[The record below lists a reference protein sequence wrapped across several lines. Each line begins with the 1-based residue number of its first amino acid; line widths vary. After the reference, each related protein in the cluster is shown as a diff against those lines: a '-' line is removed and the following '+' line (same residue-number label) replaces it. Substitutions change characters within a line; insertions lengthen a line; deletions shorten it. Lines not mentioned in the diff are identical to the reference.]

1 MNSIMHTNTPQ
12 LAVSDSRGL
21 PVRSVQFYRGAD
33 GQPVEARVTQHYFDK
48 AGRLIASRDP
58 RFSSRLKDGVC
69 APVNLM
75 QIVSL
80 SGALLLSNSVDS
92 GWRVSLNGEAGQLV
106 DSCDG
111 RDNPRQIEYD
121 RLLRPLAINESG
133 RMTER
138 FTYGG
143 PATAEHNQCNQLIRH
158 DDTAGSRL
166 LLDYGLSGRALS
178 EKRYFLQSPDS
189 PDWPLAEPDRDA
201 LLEPVGLQT
210 RWAFNAQGEALAQT
224 DANGNVHR
232 FSHGVAGQLHAVEL
246 TLANTAQP
254 QTLVSAIH
262 YDAFNQVEQETA
274 GNGVVSRYLYD
285 QQDGRLI
292 ELSAL
297 SADGSVLQKLK
308 YSHDPVGNILLV
320 NDASQPDRYCDNQL
334 IEPISHY
341 RYDTL
346 YQLIEASGRE
356 VRNGASHGPALPG
369 LQPLPALDPCQVSN
383 YKQNYSYDAAG
394 NLLQM
399 RHEGAHNFTRNMH
412 VAPDS
417 NRSLPEDDGDV
428 DFATS
433 FDANGNLLQLVRG
446 QVMGWDAR
454 NQLQHITTV
463 QREDGSND
471 DERYVYDGQGQRCR
485 KISTAQASGRTLI
498 NEVRYL
504 PGLEIRTTADGEIL
518 HVITAQAGRTSVRV
532 LHWEAGKP
540 GAIANDQVRYSLG
553 DHLGSSTLELDQ
565 QGGLISQESYY
576 PFGGTAWWAARSAVV
591 AKYKTVRYSG
601 KERDV
606 SGLYYYGF
614 RYYAPWL
621 QRWIN
626 PDISGEDTDLN
637 RYKMLKNN
645 PLNHVDLKGNV
656 AIPLNAH
663 FYWEGGDI
671 PIPHLQNM
679 LLFKEINPDYQVNV
693 WTSKVKHLLNPLAEM
708 SESND
713 PAERHLALAHGD
725 SLIQRNPEE
734 LFSSLG
740 QAYPNAK
747 KIEAIYSRETNGPYK
762 NYAAASDIIELAS
775 TYMEGG
781 LYMDA
786 DVAVGQP
793 LGSLDAPNGFLVHI
807 EDNLTSNAVL
817 ASEPRGKM
825 AGEIMDTI
833 VDLYTTSPSMME
845 NNENYGWKTKRSTP
859 GEGLF
864 SRLKLTMH
872 MTGPWLIRS
881 FLPAT
886 AEENKAY
893 AVPHDKFFYR
903 ETPRTDNMQP
913 EQRSLS
919 NIFFRGFKRGL
930 NGEGRWTNVRPGRR
944 ASI

>member
-1 MNSIMHTNTPQ
+1 MNNTLHQHTPDVR
-12 LAVSDSRGL
+12 AVDPRGL
-21 PVRSVQFYRGAD
+21 AIGNIAYWRS
-33 GQPVEARVTQHYFDK
+33 EAQQAMERRITRKTYNAAGHVSTQ
-48 AGRLIASRDP
+48 RDP
-58 RFSSRLKDGVC
+58 RLD
-69 APVNLM
+69 APNLTTTY
-75 QIVSL
+75 SL
-80 SGALLLSNSVDS
+80 SGQPILTDSVDAH
-92 GWRVSLNGEAGQLV
+92 WRLMLLGEAGQTISGW
-106 DSCDG
+106 DSNANQ
-111 RDNPRQIEYD
+111 RHFEYD
-121 RLLRPLAINESG
+121 QLLRPVSVTEQHQVV
-133 RMTER
+133 ER
-138 FTYGG
+138 FAYGG
-143 PATAEHNQCNQLIRH
+143 PDSASHNLCGRLSRH
-158 DDTAGSRL
+158 DDTAGTSL
-166 LLDYGLSGRALS
+166 SPDHGLSGKVLNQH
-178 EKRYFLQSPDS
+178 RYFLRVSVT
-189 PDWPLAEPDRDA
+189 PDWPLVEAERDA
-201 LLEPVGLQT
+201 LLEPAALQT
-210 RWAFNAQGEALAQT
+210 RWSFNALGEVLGQT
-224 DANGNVHR
+224 DAMGNTQA
-232 FSHGVAGQLHAVEL
+232 FGMTVAGQLKAAEL
-246 TLANTAQP
+246 TLAGTSSP
-254 QTLVSAIH
+254 QTLVNEIH
-262 YDAFNQVEQETA
+262 YNAFNQVEQETA
-274 GNGVVSRYLYD
+274 GNGVVSRYVYD
-285 QQDGRLI
+285 QQEGRLA
-292 ELSAL
+292 ELGAVSAEGTL
-297 SADGSVLQKLK
+297 LQKLD
-308 YSHDPVGNILLV
+308 YGYDPVGNILLV
-320 NDASQPDRYCDNQL
+320 NDASQPDRYCNNQL
-334 IEPISHY
+334 IEPINRY
-341 RYDTL
+341 CYDTL
-346 YQLIEASGRE
+346 YQLIEATGRE

-369 LQPLPALDPCQVSN
+369 LQPLPTLDPCQVSN
-383 YKQNYSYDAAG
+383 YTQRYSYDAAG

-412 VAPDS
+412 VDPDS
-417 NRSLPEDDGDV
+417 NRSLPDDDGDV

-485 KISTAQASGRTLI
+485 KITRSQASGRTLV

-518 HVITAQAGRTSVRV
+518 HVVTAQAGRNSVRV

-540 GAIANDQVRYSLG
+540 GSIANDQVRYSLG

-576 PFGGTAWWAARSAVV
+576 PFGGTAWWAARSAVE

-601 KERDV
+601 KERDA

-637 RYKMLKNN
+637 LYRMLRNN
-645 PLNHVDLKGNV
+645 PLNHVDLNGNV

-713 PAERHLALAHGD
+713 PAERHMALAHGD

-734 LFSSLG
+734 LFSALS
-740 QAYPNAK
+740 QAYPHAK
-747 KIEAIYSRETNGPYK
+747 KLEAFYSRETNGPYK
-762 NYAAASDIIELAS
+762 NYAAASDLIELAS

-807 EDNLTSNAVL
+807 EEKFTSNAVL
-817 ASEPRGKM
+817 ASAPRGRM

-833 VDLYTTSPSMME
+833 ADLYTTSPSMME
-845 NNENYGWKTKRSTP
+845 DNENYGWAKKRSTP
-859 GEGLF
+859 GKGLL
-864 SRLKLTMH
+864 SRLTLTMH
-872 MTGPWLIRS
+872 MTGPSLIRN

-886 AEENKAY
+886 AEEKKAY

-903 ETPRTDNMQP
+903 ETPCTDNMQP

>member
-1 MNSIMHTNTPQ
+1 MNEATHAHTPT
-12 LAVSDSRGL
+12 LAVTDPRSL
-21 PVRSVQFYRGAD
+21 TVRSIALLRQDSNQAAD
-33 GQPVEARVTQHYFDK
+33 KRVTHQTYDV
-48 AGRLIASRDP
+48 AGRIIAQRDP
-58 RFSSRLKDGVC
+58 RLSSDAL
-69 APVNLM
+69 PTISTLH
-75 QIVSL
+75 SL
-80 SGALLLSNSVDS
+80 SGLPLLTSSVDA
-92 GWRVSLNGEAGQLV
+92 GWGVVLAGEAGQRMA
-106 DSCDG
+106 SWDG
-111 RDNPRQIEYD
+111 RGSERNIEYD
-121 RLLRPLAINESG
+121 VRLRPLAIIEQG
-133 RMTER
+133 RVVER
-138 FTYGG
+138 FSYGDRNVTIG
-143 PATAEHNQCNQLIRH
+143 HNQCNQLVRH
-158 DDTAGSRL
+158 DDTAGTRFFPDYALQGAL
-166 LLDYGLSGRALS
+166 LTEARQFLLSLDV
-178 EKRYFLQSPDS
+178 
-189 PDWPLAEPDRDA
+189 PDWPVAEAERDA
-201 LLEPVGLQT
+201 LLEPAPLQS
-210 RWAFNAQGEALAQT
+210 RWRFNAQGEVREQADAMGNRQVFGQT
-224 DANGNVHR
+224 
-232 FSHGVAGQLHAVEL
+232 VAGQSK
-246 TLANTAQP
+246 TLSLMQAGISQP
-254 QTLVSAIH
+254 QALLVDTR
-262 YDAFNQVEQETA
+262 YNAFNQVEQETA
-274 GNGVVSRYLYD
+274 GNGVVSLYAYD

-292 ELSAL
+292 GLSAI
-297 SADGSVLQKLK
+297 SADGTLLQQLN
-308 YSHDPVGNILLV
+308 YGYDPVGNILLV

-334 IEPISHY
+334 IEPISRY
-341 RYDTL
+341 RYDTV
-346 YQLIEASGRE
+346 YQLIEATGRE
-356 VRNGASHGPALPG
+356 VRNGAGHGPALPG
-369 LQPLPALDPCQVSN
+369 LQPLPTLDPCQVSN
-383 YKQNYSYDAAG
+383 YTQRYSYDAAG

-417 NRSLPEDDGDV
+417 DRSLPDDDGDV

-433 FDANGNLLQLVRG
+433 FDANGNLLKLVRG

-463 QREDGSND
+463 QRKDAPND

-518 HVITAQAGRTSVRV
+518 HVVTTQAGRNSVRV

-540 GAIANDQVRYSLG
+540 DAIANDQVRYSLS
-553 DHLGSSTLELDQ
+553 DHLGSTTLELDQ

-576 PFGGTAWWAARSAVV
+576 PFGGTAWWAARSAVE

-601 KERDV
+601 KEREA
-606 SGLYYYGF
+606 SGLYYYGV

-626 PDISGEDTDLN
+626 PDVSGENTDLN
-637 RYKMLKNN
+637 LYRMLRNN
-645 PLNHVDLKGNV
+645 SLNHVDLKGNV

-725 SLIQRNPEE
+725 SLIQRNPEK

-740 QAYPNAK
+740 QAYPHAK

-807 EDNLTSNAVL
+807 EENLTSNAVL
-817 ASEPRGKM
+817 ASAPRGKM

-845 NNENYGWKTKRSTP
+845 NNENYGWAKKRSTP

-872 MTGPWLIRS
+872 MTGPSLIRS

-930 NGEGRWTNVRPGRR
+930 NGEGRWANVRPGRR

>member
-1 MNSIMHTNTPQ
+1 
-12 LAVSDSRGL
+12 
-21 PVRSVQFYRGAD
+21 
-33 GQPVEARVTQHYFDK
+33 
-48 AGRLIASRDP
+48 
-58 RFSSRLKDGVC
+58 
-69 APVNLM
+69 
-75 QIVSL
+75 
-80 SGALLLSNSVDS
+80 
-92 GWRVSLNGEAGQLV
+92 
-106 DSCDG
+106 
-111 RDNPRQIEYD
+111 
-121 RLLRPLAINESG
+121 
-133 RMTER
+133 
-138 FTYGG
+138 
-143 PATAEHNQCNQLIRH
+143 
-158 DDTAGSRL
+158 
-166 LLDYGLSGRALS
+166 
-178 EKRYFLQSPDS
+178 
-189 PDWPLAEPDRDA
+189 
-201 LLEPVGLQT
+201 
-210 RWAFNAQGEALAQT
+210 
-224 DANGNVHR
+224 
-232 FSHGVAGQLHAVEL
+232 
-246 TLANTAQP
+246 
-254 QTLVSAIH
+254 
-262 YDAFNQVEQETA
+262 
-274 GNGVVSRYLYD
+274 
-285 QQDGRLI
+285 
-292 ELSAL
+292 
-297 SADGSVLQKLK
+297 
-308 YSHDPVGNILLV
+308 
-320 NDASQPDRYCDNQL
+320 
-334 IEPISHY
+334 
-341 RYDTL
+341 
-346 YQLIEASGRE
+346 
-356 VRNGASHGPALPG
+356 
-369 LQPLPALDPCQVSN
+369 
-383 YKQNYSYDAAG
+383 
-394 NLLQM
+394 
-399 RHEGAHNFTRNMH
+399 
-412 VAPDS
+412 
-417 NRSLPEDDGDV
+417 
-428 DFATS
+428 
-433 FDANGNLLQLVRG
+433 
-446 QVMGWDAR
+446 
-454 NQLQHITTV
+454 
-463 QREDGSND
+463 
-471 DERYVYDGQGQRCR
+471 
-485 KISTAQASGRTLI
+485 
-498 NEVRYL
+498 
-504 PGLEIRTTADGEIL
+504 
-518 HVITAQAGRTSVRV
+518 
-532 LHWEAGKP
+532 
-540 GAIANDQVRYSLG
+540 
-553 DHLGSSTLELDQ
+553 
-565 QGGLISQESYY
+565 
-576 PFGGTAWWAARSAVV
+576 AWWAARSAVE

-601 KERDV
+601 KERDA

-626 PDISGEDTDLN
+626 PDISDEDADLN

-740 QAYPNAK
+740 QTYPHAK

-817 ASEPRGKM
+817 ASAPRGKM

-859 GEGLF
+859 GGGLF
-864 SRLKLTMH
+864 SRLTLTMH
-872 MTGPWLIRS
+872 MTGPSLIRS

-886 AEENKAY
+886 AEEKKAY

-903 ETPRTDNMQP
+903 ETPCTDNMQP

-930 NGEGRWTNVRPGRR
+930 NGEGRWANVRPGRR

>member
-1 MNSIMHTNTPQ
+1 MNGATHAHTPT
-12 LAVSDSRGL
+12 LAVTDPRSL
-21 PVRSVQFYRGAD
+21 TVRSIALLRQDSNQPAD
-33 GQPVEARVTQHYFDK
+33 KRVTHQTYDV
-48 AGRLIASRDP
+48 AGRIIAQRDP
-58 RFSSRLKDGVC
+58 RLSSDAL
-69 APVNLM
+69 PTISTLY
-75 QIVSL
+75 SL
-80 SGALLLSNSVDS
+80 SGLPLLTNSVDA
-92 GWRVSLNGEAGQLV
+92 GWRVVLAGEAGQRLA
-106 DSCDG
+106 SWDG
-111 RDNPRQIEYD
+111 RGSERNIEYD
-121 RLLRPLAINESG
+121 VRLRPLAIIEQG
-133 RMTER
+133 RVVER
-138 FTYGG
+138 FSYGDRDVTIG
-143 PATAEHNQCNQLIRH
+143 HNQCNQLVRH
-158 DDTAGSRL
+158 DDTAGTRFFPDYALQGAL
-166 LLDYGLSGRALS
+166 LTEARQFLLSLDV
-178 EKRYFLQSPDS
+178 
-189 PDWPLAEPDRDA
+189 PDWPVAEAERDA
-201 LLEPVGLQT
+201 LLEPAPLQS
-210 RWAFNAQGEALAQT
+210 RWRFNALGEVSEQA
-224 DANGNVHR
+224 DAMGNRQV
-232 FSHGVAGQLHAVEL
+232 FSWTIAGQSK
-246 TLANTAQP
+246 TLSLMQVGISQP
-254 QTLVSAIH
+254 QALLVDTR
-262 YDAFNQVEQETA
+262 YNAFNQVEQETA
-274 GNGVVSRYLYD
+274 GNGVVSLYTYD
-285 QQDGRLI
+285 QQDGRLTG
-292 ELSAL
+292 LSAI
-297 SADGSVLQKLK
+297 SADGTLLQQLN
-308 YSHDPVGNILLV
+308 YSYDPVGNILLV

-341 RYDTL
+341 RYDTV
-346 YQLIEASGRE
+346 YQLIEATGRE

-369 LQPLPALDPCQVSN
+369 LQPLPTLDPCQVSN
-383 YKQNYSYDAAG
+383 YKQSYSYDAAG

-417 NRSLPEDDGDV
+417 NRSLPDDDGNV

-446 QVMGWDAR
+446 QVMGWDVR
-454 NQLQHITTV
+454 NQLALVTLL
-463 QREDGSND
+463 QRKDAASDE
-471 DERYVYDGQGQRCR
+471 ERYVYDGQGQRCR
-485 KISTAQASGRTLI
+485 KISAAQASGRTLI

-518 HVITAQAGRTSVRV
+518 HVITAQAGRNSVRV

-540 GAIANDQVRYSLG
+540 GAVENDQVRYSLG

-576 PFGGTAWWAARSAVV
+576 PFGGTAWWAARSAVE

-601 KERDV
+601 KERDA

-621 QRWIN
+621 QRWIS

-637 RYKMLKNN
+637 LYRMLRNN
-645 PLNHVDLKGNV
+645 PLNHVDLNGNV

-713 PAERHLALAHGD
+713 PAERHMALAHGD

-747 KIEAIYSRETNGPYK
+747 KLEAIYSRETNGPYK
-762 NYAAASDIIELAS
+762 NYAAASDIIELTS

-793 LGSLDAPNGFLVHI
+793 LESLDAPNGFLVHI

-817 ASEPRGKM
+817 ASAPRGRM
-825 AGEIMDTI
+825 VGEIMETI
-833 VDLYTTSPSMME
+833 VDLYTTSPSMMKD
-845 NNENYGWKTKRSTP
+845 NENYGWEKKRSSP

-872 MTGPWLIRS
+872 MTGPSLIRN

-903 ETPRTDNMQP
+903 ETPRTDNMQL

-930 NGEGRWTNVRPGRR
+930 NGEGRWANVRPGRR